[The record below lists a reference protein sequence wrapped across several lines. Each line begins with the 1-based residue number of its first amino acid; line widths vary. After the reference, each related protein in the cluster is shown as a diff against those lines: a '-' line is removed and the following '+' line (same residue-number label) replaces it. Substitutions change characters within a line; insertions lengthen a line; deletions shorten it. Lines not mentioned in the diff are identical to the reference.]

1 VGTASTRPTYSGDLR
16 REIEAT
22 WPELTYHY
30 GLSFDELAAMP
41 RWLRMIYVR
50 GLPRILARQQLAAL
64 EAAIYP
70 NLKPN
75 ARDRMH
81 RRLARQANGGRAA
94 AERAVDKPRSAE
106 EMRQKL
112 AQVGIGVEIQEP
124 VKAGA

>member
-30 GLSFDELAAMP
+30 GLSFE
-41 RWLRMIYVR
+41 
-50 GLPRILARQQLAAL
+50 LAAL